1 MPIPL
6 AAPQVQIQQPATN
19 TGVTLTLPAPGAGLF
34 HYIESIRISRACNAA
49 LAGTAALSI
58 TTTNLGGRAWMV
70 GNAMAAGGTQLDVAE
85 LWPHALRSAVAN
97 TATTIVLPAP
107 GVAVQWTVEVVYFV
121 GPSIADW
128 PGAL

>member
-6 AAPQVQIQQPATN
+6 AAPQVATAQPAAN
-19 TGVTLTLPAPGAGLF
+19 TGATLTLAAPGAGLF
-34 HYIESIRISRACNAA
+34 HYIQGIRISRAATA
-49 LAGTAALSI
+49 VLAGTAKLAI
-58 TTTNLGGRAWMV
+58 TTTNLGGRLWDV
-70 GNAMAAGGTQLDVAE
+70 GNAMAAGGTQIDVAE
-85 LWPHALRSAVAN
+85 LWPLPLRSAVAA

-107 GVAVQWTVEVVYFV
+107 GVAVLWTVEVVYIV